1 MINEFDLETV
11 SLFDTKDEI
20 DEKKNIKPC
29 DYKSRI
35 WCMRMCALVVIIIM
49 LIIMIMNTFD
59 YYSDMMK
66 DMDALVALTPS
77 AVSLYD
83 ECKIQNYNLVK
94 HSDGKYI
101 IPYLPEQLAT
111 MFIQIIPYMN
121 YSLNGNIIT
130 LNKTSPCFNIIVW
143 GIV

>member
-1 MINEFDLETV
+1 MATEFELETV
-11 SLFDTKDEI
+11 SLFNDIDVI
-20 DEKKNIKPC
+20 DEKNNIKPC
-29 DYKSRI
+29 DYKSRV
-35 WCMRMCALVVIIIM
+35 WCMRMCALFVIIIM

-66 DMDALVALTPS
+66 DMDELVALTPT

-83 ECKIQNYNLVK
+83 ECKTQNYNLVK
-94 HSDGKYI
+94 HADGKYI
-101 IPYLPEQLAT
+101 IPYIPDQLAT

-121 YSLNGNIIT
+121 YSLNDNIIT
-130 LNKTSPCFNIIVW
+130 LNKTSTCFNIIVW